1 MFADAP
7 REEARAAYRRQLH
20 ALLGIPEDATEL
32 QMHELVVAG
41 FPARDVAGLCEQG
54 GVPVGVRD
62 WIISPRTHKRRAVAG
77 QRLTGEE
84 SDRLF
89 RVVRLIALAQGIFGE
104 HEKALRW
111 LSKPKER
118 FAGETPFVMLTTM
131 PGMYAV
137 EEMLL
142 QVAEGIYA

>member
-1 MFADAP
+1 MFADAL
-7 REEARAAYRRQLH
+7 RGEARAAYRRQLH
-20 ALLGIPEDATEL
+20 ALLGIPEDATTL

-41 FPARDVAGLCEQG
+41 FPARDVAGLYERG
-54 GVPVGVRD
+54 GVPMGVRD
-62 WIISPRTHKRRAVAG
+62 WIVSPDAFEVRVCEG
-77 QRLTGEE
+77 RLTVEE

-89 RVVRLIALAQGIFGE
+89 RAVRLIALAQGIFGE

-111 LSKPKER
+111 LSKLKER
-118 FAGETPFVMLTTM
+118 FAGEAPFAMLTTM

-142 QVAEGIYA
+142 QGAEGIYA